1 MYSSIGEQTGM
12 KDFKKKTNIQNYKNT
27 VKILDDTNIK
37 NQIHLEVSYIK
48 NNGIQIRE
56 LYIERNNL
64 SKIIDNFKNKGFQI
78 NKPCNNNV
86 SELENINS
94 KTFHPEYNNINLQ
107 DFKKQGFNNSFKEKF
122 NT

>member
-12 KDFKKKTNIQNYKNT
+12 KDFRKKTSIQNYKNT

-56 LYIERNNL
+56 LYIDRHNL
-64 SKIIDNFKNKGFQI
+64 DKIIDNFQSKGFKI
-78 NKPCNNNV
+78 NHPPENNV

-94 KTFHPEYNNINLQ
+94 KTFHPEYNNMNLQ